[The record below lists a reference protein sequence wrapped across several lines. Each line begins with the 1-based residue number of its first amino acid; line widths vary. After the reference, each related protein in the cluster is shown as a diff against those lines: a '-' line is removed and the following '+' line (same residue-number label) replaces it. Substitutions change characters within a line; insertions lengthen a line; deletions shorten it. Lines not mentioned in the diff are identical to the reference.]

1 MREPHVT
8 AASVMTT
15 SAARV
20 EQRVVSAVVGVLGFV
35 ALMILGAHVRIP
47 LPWTPVP
54 VTLQTMFLH
63 LAGASLG
70 GGLGALSQA
79 LYLGIGAVGVP
90 VFTGGAAGA
99 AAFLGPTAGYL
110 VGFVAAAA
118 VTGWLVNRRQDA
130 GILRISGGMACGM
143 LVVYACGAGWLLWS
157 LQLSP
162 MQALL
167 QGVVPFLA
175 GDVVK
180 LLAAAGL
187 FRGYRRAARRARA

>member
-1 MREPHVT
+1 
-8 AASVMTT
+8 MTT
-15 SAARV
+15 CAGRLEHRAV
-20 EQRVVSAVVGVLGFV
+20 PAVVGVLGFV

-79 LYLGIGAVGVP
+79 LYLGLGAVGVP
-90 VFTGGAAGA
+90 VFTGGAAGTA
-99 AAFLGPTAGYL
+99 ALLGPTAGYL

-118 VTGWLVNRRQDA
+118 LTGWLVNRRPEP
-130 GILRISGGMACGM
+130 GMLRILGGMACGI
-143 LVVYACGAGWLLWS
+143 LVVYACGASWLLWS
-157 LQLSP
+157 LQLTP

-167 QGVVPFLA
+167 QGVLPFLA

-180 LLAAAGL
+180 LVAAAGL
-187 FRGYRRAARRARA
+187 FRGYRRAARRPQV